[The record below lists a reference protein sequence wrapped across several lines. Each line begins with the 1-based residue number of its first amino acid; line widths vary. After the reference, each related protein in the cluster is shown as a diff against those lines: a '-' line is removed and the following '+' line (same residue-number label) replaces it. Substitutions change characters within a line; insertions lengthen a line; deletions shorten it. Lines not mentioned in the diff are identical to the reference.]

1 MSYAI
6 IRNAKYKRNNLKG
19 IFRHNERR
27 KKNYS
32 NKNIKPELSYLNYSL
47 KDCTY
52 IYEKE
57 FDLMREKYNLKGQ
70 VKSVSNIICEYMITS
85 DQKYFESIG
94 EEETRRYFET
104 AYKFVCEYQ
113 NLGEEHIISAK
124 VHMDEDSPH
133 LHLVF
138 VPVVHTKDSKGND
151 IRKIACSEFWKG
163 RDSYRQLQNAF
174 HSYVTKNGFK
184 LERGLPKEET
194 NRKHYSVKEFK
205 QITNF
210 EKTKELLENMSL
222 ELPKVPELKDMKKVM
237 IGRDDKILNEIIKP
251 KDNLIKELYRDNLA
265 LHKELS
271 KQANIIEEVEKY
283 QNERDKI
290 IADNLEL
297 NNTVKHLELEYEKK
311 SNRLDLNYDN
321 RKRELEKEYAEQYIN
336 IEYEYKSQI
345 RKLEKENSKLHKI
358 IDKFY
363 ETIDKFI
370 HWICDKFSISEEED
384 LVRDFEF
391 ENNIYFDPEKQIKYE
406 EDLEK
411 EWDLER

>member
-27 KKNYS
+27 NKNYS
-32 NKNIKPELSYLNYSL
+32 NKNIKPELSHLNYSL

-57 FDLMREKYNLKGQ
+57 FDLMRERYNLKGQ

-163 RDSYRQLQNAF
+163 KDSYRQLQNAF
-174 HSYVTKNGFK
+174 HSYVTKHGFK

-210 EKTKELLENMSL
+210 EKTKELLENMTL

-251 KDNLIKELYRDNLA
+251 KDKLIKELYRDNLA

-271 KQANIIEEVEKY
+271 KQANIIEEAEKY

-290 IADNLEL
+290 IANNEQL
-297 NNTVKHLELEYEKK
+297 NNTVKHLEHEYKKK
-311 SNRLDLNYDN
+311 SNTLDLRYDS
-321 RKRELEKEYAEQYIN
+321 RKRELEKEFEEKTYN
-336 IEYEYKSQI
+336 IEYEYKSKF

-370 HWICDKFSISEEED
+370 HWICVKFDIAEED
-384 LVRDFEF
+384 NLIRDFQKETNTF
-391 ENNIYFDPEKQIKYE
+391 IDPEKQIKHE
-406 EDLEK
+406 EMEK
-411 EWDLER
+411 EWDMEI